1 MYQYFA
7 YRIAWQCLMI
17 VLEYM
22 VLVVLCQQ
30 VVQLLRKLT
39 SKLVTLIF
47 IKILDDSDLFYRLY
61 YENIQSQSSNDISIA
76 PVKWQ
81 NDLYDM
87 NR

>member
-1 MYQYFA
+1 
-7 YRIAWQCLMI
+7 MI

-30 VVQLLRKLT
+30 VVQLWKKLT
-39 SKLVTLIF
+39 SKLVTLNF
-47 IKILDDSDLFYRLY
+47 IKILDNNDLFYRLY
-61 YENIQSQSSNDISIA
+61 YESIQSQSSNDISIA